1 MTKVETETEIVYTT
15 VEVVITIKKDDN
27 FLDVHQKI
35 DLKIAYPNGETPQT
49 WEDLKQYLDTK
60 L

>member
-1 MTKVETETEIVYTT
+1 
-15 VEVVITIKKDDN
+15 
-27 FLDVHQKI
+27 LDVHQKI